1 MDDIV
6 NEYNSSYHRTIKIKP
21 VEVKGNTYI
30 GYIKKV
36 NDKYPKFKAGD
47 QVKITKYKNI
57 IAKGSSP
64 NWFEEVFV
72 ITKVKN
78 TFPWT
83 IVINDLNG
91 EEIIGIFYWKEL
103 QKADQQGFRIEK
115 VIKREGNKLCVKW
128 KGYDNSFNSWIDK
141 NDLV

>member
-91 EEIIGIFYWKEL
+91 EEIIGIFY
-103 QKADQQGFRIEK
+103 
-115 VIKREGNKLCVKW
+115 
-128 KGYDNSFNSWIDK
+128 
-141 NDLV
+141 